1 MAGLSLSRL
10 LRDFP
15 DITLNKVEYLTNLG
29 RAGKVGVRLIPTL
42 VSDEKKLSGV
52 HLSKK
57 RIRQFLESL

>member
-15 DITLNKVEYLTNLG
+15 DITLKKVEYLANLG
-29 RAGKVGVRLIPTL
+29 SSRKEGVRSIPTL
-42 VSDEKKLSGV
+42 VCGDKKVSGIL
-52 HLSKK
+52 LSKD

>member
-15 DITLNKVEYLTNLG
+15 DITVKKVEYLANLG
-29 RAGKVGVRLIPTL
+29 RSRKEGVHLIPAL
-42 VSDEKKLSGV
+42 VSGDKKLSGIY
-52 HLSKK
+52 LSKK